1 MVYSTA
7 NCLLHRQR
15 HTACRPAPPATS
27 KEPMKEISPALR
39 SFILTLPSV
48 PFLEALLLLH
58 GAPGQIWTAEAIAQ
72 RLYLQSIRQADAIV
86 RELGARGF
94 CACTPGGHV
103 IYQPADPALHA
114 LIAELSREYQHRLIE
129 ITKLVHG

>member
-1 MVYSTA
+1 
-7 NCLLHRQR
+7 
-15 HTACRPAPPATS
+15 
-27 KEPMKEISPALR
+27 MKEISPALR

-72 RLYLQSIRQADAIV
+72 RLYLQSLGQADTIV
-86 RELGARGF
+86 RELAARGF

-103 IYQPADPALHA
+103 LYQPADAALHA
-114 LIAELSREYQHRLIE
+114 LIAELSREYPHRLIE